1 MLCILS
7 LLEEVMLNPIF
18 TQGPPAGLIHK
29 IGSVPPKQ
37 KQDLT
42 IYHGATLVY
51 RSSRSTLQQNWASNS
66 HQMQRRR
73 DNPICADAEQLVF
86 LFLSHVYLM
95 SFATCHIRNVA
106 LATSKLSFLYPDKA
120 VLTHNLAT
128 VPLFSPPPTP
138 ASPTT

>member
-7 LLEEVMLNPIF
+7 LSKEVMLNPISI
-18 TQGPPAGLIHK
+18 QGPPAGLIHK
-29 IGSVPPKQ
+29 IGSVPPKH

-51 RSSRSTLQQNWASNS
+51 RSPRSTLQQIWASTS

-86 LFLSHVYLM
+86 LFLSFVYLM
-95 SFATCHIRNVA
+95 SSATCLTRNVA
-106 LATSKLSFLYPDKA
+106 LAMSRLSFLYPDK
-120 VLTHNLAT
+120 VMLIHNLAT
-128 VPLFSPPPTP
+128 VPPSSPPPTP
-138 ASPTT
+138 ASLTT